1 MWHEIHS
8 VWKILFL
15 FYLILFKDFIYLF
28 FRERERE
35 RERGKET
42 SMLGCLLSVPYWG
55 PGPQTRHVSWTGNQ
69 TSAPWVHRPAL
80 NPLSHTSQGKHLN
93 FWHEEERVCK
103 GLENTEFG
111 LGYLKFDIQ
120 EEVLSRSLYIKIS
133 VTISTF
139 QREKWGAER
148 SSTNPRSRSLV

>member
-1 MWHEIHS
+1 M
-8 VWKILFL
+8 FL
-15 FYLILFKDFIYLF
+15 DFFDEWIFKKYFLRFYLFI
-28 FRERERE
+28 FREEKGGRKM
-35 RERGKET
+35 GTET
-42 SMLGCLLSVPYWG
+42 SMYGCLLSGPYWG

-80 NPLSHTSQGKHLN
+80 NPLSHASQGKHLN

-139 QREKWGAER
+139 QWEKWGAER